1 MALEGAAS
9 KTDVLVQPSAS
20 TSALWSFDVLGSFGT
35 VASLPF
41 GCSVEV
47 RSPAVWRRQAEMLG
61 AFTPKRSSRKRSC
74 DVWSN
79 TSDATC
85 PPGLKGDTTSIGTRK
100 LMPTGPAVSLAVSG
114 SGETVRY
121 SPGVPLGAT
130 GGTTWSKKPSF
141 SSYMWKSTVLD
152 HTSGLATSAPST
164 WLVNHSPS
172 AGGDDGCSS

>member
-1 MALEGAAS
+1 MH
-9 KTDVLVQPSAS
+9 PSAM
-20 TSALWSFDVLGSFGT
+20 TVATVSFDVLGSSGT
-35 VASLPF
+35 DGSLRL

-79 TSDATC
+79 TSEATW
-85 PPGLKGDTTSIGTRK
+85 PPRLKGERTSIGTRK
-100 LMPTGPAVSLAVSG
+100 LMPIGPAVPSASVG
-114 SGETVRY
+114 SGETREVLAGRA
-121 SPGVPLGAT
+121 GGAT
-130 GGTTWSKKPSF
+130 GGGTWSKKPSF

-152 HTSGLATSAPST
+152 HTSGLDTSAPST
-164 WLVNHSPS
+164 WLVSHSPR